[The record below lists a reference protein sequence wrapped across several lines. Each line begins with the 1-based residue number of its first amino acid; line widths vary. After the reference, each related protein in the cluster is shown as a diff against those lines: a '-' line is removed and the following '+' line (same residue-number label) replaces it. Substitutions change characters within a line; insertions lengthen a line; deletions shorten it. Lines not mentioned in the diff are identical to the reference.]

1 MSIKSQL
8 ASVFGRP
15 FLLVVAMAAF
25 GFAGWHLWPVWE
37 DHRRWRNAEEALE
50 RRDFAVAINHLKEI
64 VERNPKDSQS
74 RFMLARTL
82 RRAGKYDDAKLELRR
97 SDWVSDIVQ
106 LEEQLLHVQQLGTRG
121 PIRDGLKAALFA
133 KHPDERAILEAI
145 VMGDRHVL
153 DLDHAAMWLNIWVD
167 HFPEDWTGRQ
177 WRAELME
184 SFKHFDEAKT
194 DYLKLLQLKPE
205 KTEVYRRLGFLA
217 LADKSQFAEAEDW
230 FQKYLKHHT
239 DDAESWFGIAR
250 SRSGRGETEGA
261 IAALEKTLAAQPA
274 HGEAMLLMASLRLE
288 MAQPAESLR
297 WLEKAKS
304 TRTEVGKLEYQ
315 LFQVYTRL
323 GNAMEAAK
331 HEAKFKRSRQLTQ
344 ELDQSLGQLLK
355 EPGQPER
362 HHRIG
367 ELYVALERDQDAE
380 RWFLGALHQDQRY
393 RPSHLALAEL
403 YARRTDADSGYQAEL
418 HRRVAEKLAEK
429 K

>member
-1 MSIKSQL
+1 M
-8 ASVFGRP
+8 
-15 FLLVVAMAAF
+15 
-25 GFAGWHLWPVWE
+25 
-37 DHRRWRNAEEALE
+37 E
-50 RRDFAVAINHLKEI
+50 RRDFTIAIDRLGAI
-64 VERNPKDSQS
+64 VERNPDDSET
-74 RFMLARTL
+74 RFVLARTL
-82 RRAGKYDDAKLELRR
+82 RRAGKYDEAKFELRR
-97 SDWVSDIVQ
+97 SNWVIDIVQ
-106 LEEQLLHVQQLGTRG
+106 LEEQLLHVQQFGTRG

-184 SFKHFDEAKT
+184 SFKHFEEAKA
-194 DYLKLLQLKPE
+194 DYLKLLELKPE

-217 LADKSQFAEAEDW
+217 LANKSQFAEAEDW
-230 FQKYLKHHT
+230 FQKHLKHHT

-261 IAALEKTLAAQPA
+261 IAALEKTLAAQPS
-274 HGEAMLLMASLRLE
+274 HGEALLLMASLRFE
-288 MAQPAESLR
+288 MAQPEESLR

-304 TRTEVGKLEYQ
+304 TKTEVGKLEYQ
-315 LFQVYTRL
+315 LFQVYARL
-323 GNAMEAAK
+323 GNVSEATK
-331 HEAKFKRSRQLTQ
+331 HEAKFKRIRELTQ
-344 ELDQSLGQLLK
+344 ELDQALAQLLK

-380 RWFLGALHQDQRY
+380 RWFLGALHQDQRF

-403 YARRTDADSGYQAEL
+403 YARKTDADAGYQADL
-418 HRRVAEKLAEK
+418 HRRVAKELAQTK
-429 K
+429 